1 MRRETEK
8 FLEFI
13 AKSNV
18 ELEKQREIIEKQE
31 KLIKRQEKGNTPNET
46 LLAIAFDE
54 MSKKVNKCC
63 EIVDRLNEWVAIQD
77 KRIDALDDR
86 LSRAMKGEKDE
97 SIIDLYKPE

>member
-1 MRRETEK
+1 MRSQYK
-8 FLEFI
+8 AFLEFI

-46 LLAIAFDE
+46 LIQIAFSE
-54 MSKKVNKCC
+54 MNKKLDKYSD
-63 EIVDRLNEWVAIQD
+63 IVDRLNEIVAIQD
-77 KRIDALDDR
+77 NLIKSLETRLDRAL
-86 LSRAMKGEKDE
+86 KGEKDE